1 MSDVEVART
10 VLSAYAKS
18 KVANPINETADQ
30 QKLQSAGQLERTI
43 AFIGPSDDNVSPATA
58 KTWKTTPEY
67 WYAGGRA
74 VAEALVK
81 DADRPLTC
89 ILFAHLSVYALKST
103 APKFT
108 VPIEV
113 VEIKNKKHDNHYI
126 LVAGRTT
133 GEIDGPLDKWNA
145 DAFVMDLWGYCQ
157 ELGPIVAHQPPKIIV
172 EDMKDYPRKA
182 IVTIPA
188 WGV

>member
-1 MSDVEVART
+1 MSDVKVARD
-10 VLSAYAKS
+10 VLSSYAKS
-18 KVANPINETADQ
+18 KVANPVIGTADP

-43 AFIGPSDDNVSPATA
+43 ALVRPSDGASRTPAEM
-58 KTWKTTPEY
+58 KTWTVTPEY
-67 WYAGGRA
+67 WFAGGEL
-74 VAEALVK
+74 VANALEK

-89 ILFAHLSVYALKST
+89 ILFAYLSVYALKST

-113 VEIKNKKHDNHYI
+113 VEIKKLHDNHYV

-133 GEIDGPLDKWNA
+133 GEIGGKLSEWNQ
-145 DAFVMDLWGYCQ
+145 DAFVIDLWGHCQ
-157 ELGPIVAHQPPKIIV
+157 GLGDMVAQPPAIIV
-172 EDMKDYPRKA
+172 NDMKDYPRKTV
-182 IVTIPA
+182 VTIPA